1 MTGGARARELLATAA
16 RITVLTGAGVSTA
29 SGIPDFRGPNGM
41 WTANPKAARMFD
53 IDAYIADRDLRVQA
67 WRNRHEHPAWTARPN
82 AAHHAVAELERQG
95 RLRGLITQN
104 IDELHQAA
112 GSGVTAPLLE
122 VHGSIK
128 RAVCLTCRRRVPMVD
143 VLARVNSGEDDP
155 PCEACGG
162 ILKSDTISFGQS
174 LDRAVLAAAVDAA
187 SDCDVFLAVG
197 SSLRV
202 QPVAGLVPL
211 AQQSGAE
218 VVIVNGQPTPYDG
231 IAASVVRDPV
241 EQVLPR
247 LVGVAD

>member
-1 MTGGARARELLATAA
+1 MTGGARARELLAMAA

-174 LDRAVLAAAVDAA
+174 LDRAVLAAAVGAA

-241 EQVLPR
+241 EQVLPQ

>member
-155 PCEACGG
+155 ACDECGG

-174 LDRAVLAAAVDAA
+174 LDRAVLAAAVGAA

-241 EQVLPR
+241 EQVLPQ

>member
-241 EQVLPR
+241 EQVLPQ

>member
-174 LDRAVLAAAVDAA
+174 LDRAVLAAAVGAA

-241 EQVLPR
+241 EQVLPQ

>member
-112 GSGVTAPLLE
+112 GSGVKAPLLE

-241 EQVLPR
+241 EQVLPQ

>member
-1 MTGGARARELLATAA
+1 MAA

-174 LDRAVLAAAVDAA
+174 LDRAVLAAAVGAA

-231 IAASVVRDPV
+231 IAASVVRDPG
-241 EQVLPR
+241 EQVLPQ